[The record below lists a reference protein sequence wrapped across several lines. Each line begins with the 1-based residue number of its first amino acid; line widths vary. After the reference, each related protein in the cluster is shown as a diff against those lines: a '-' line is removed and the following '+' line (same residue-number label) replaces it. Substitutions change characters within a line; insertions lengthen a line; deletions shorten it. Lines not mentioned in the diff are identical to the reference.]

1 MEPEPSPQ
9 PSPIAF
15 VAIAKK
21 NLPRG
26 DLIQFYID
34 LTGKITSPQVDFVQ
48 PMTPLLTRK
57 LAAAE
62 YFEGAFTAEGI

>member
-1 MEPEPSPQ
+1 MESKPNPQ
-9 PSPIAF
+9 TSHIAF

-48 PMTPLLTRK
+48 PMAPLLTRK
-57 LAAAE
+57 LAPVE